1 MFDFINLNRY
11 KMKKVILTTGAII
24 FGVLFFGLSSF
35 ISPVNVASS
44 SKPIEKTTGIQFT
57 ENSFAEILKLAKK
70 EKKNI
75 FFDAYASWCGPC
87 KLLKKDV
94 FTQTQV
100 GDFFNKNFINV
111 AMDMEKGEGVE
122 LSKKFKI
129 TAYPTLLFINSKGEV
144 IGSALG
150 YHKAE
155 ELIQVAKP
163 FVK

>member
-1 MFDFINLNRY
+1 MLFIGITSFSFT
-11 KMKKVILTTGAII
+11 KKVETNHKLDNH
-24 FGVLFFGLSSF
+24 S
-35 ISPVNVASS
+35 
-44 SKPIEKTTGIQFT
+44 GIQFT
-57 ENSFAEILKLAKK
+57 ESSFAELLKLAKK

-94 FTQTQV
+94 FTQVQV
-100 GDFFNKNFINV
+100 GKFFNKNFINV

-129 TAYPTLLFINSKGEV
+129 TAYPTLLFINHKGEV

-155 ELIQVAKP
+155 ELIKVAQP

>member
-1 MFDFINLNRY
+1 
-11 KMKKVILTTGAII
+11 MKKIVFTSSILFVGII
-24 FGVLFFGLSSF
+24 FAGFTNFSF
-35 ISPVNVASS
+35 TKSDAAIN
-44 SKPIEKTTGIQFT
+44 KIDNHTGIQFT
-57 ENSFAEILKLAKK
+57 ESSFSEILKLAKK

-150 YHKAE
+150 YHKAD

>member
-1 MFDFINLNRY
+1 
-11 KMKKVILTTGAII
+11 MKKII
-24 FGVLFFGLSSF
+24 
-35 ISPVNVASS
+35 IASS
-44 SKPIEKTTGIQFT
+44 ILFVGMLYFGTTSFSYTEKVESNHKTDNQSGIQFT
-57 ENSFAEILKLAKK
+57 ESSFAELLKLAKK

-129 TAYPTLLFINSKGEV
+129 TAYPTLLFINDKGDV

-150 YHKAE
+150 YHSADK
-155 ELIQVAKP
+155 LIQVAKP